1 MNLKWEQRREKICP
15 GEQAIWIYNDLG
27 KNASKL
33 TCMSHACIHWEKV
46 MDSRCARIA
55 MLVMGIVSIANGFQ
69 VGRDANDY
77 QQIRNLHHEIPRSR
91 SSSFLRG
98 LPSIDNSQL
107 QDDDDS
113 NDQEPGLRRR
123 DMINATHYTDRK
135 GRICVLCKW
144 GIAPCCAPNF
154 CKKHHIRF
162 NECVEVAS
170 R

>member
-1 MNLKWEQRREKICP
+1 
-15 GEQAIWIYNDLG
+15 
-27 KNASKL
+27 
-33 TCMSHACIHWEKV
+33 

-55 MLVMGIVSIANGFQ
+55 MLVIAVMTMVSIADGFQ
-69 VGRDANDY
+69 VARDADDRHR
-77 QQIRNLHHEIPRSR
+77 IRDLHYEIPRSR

-98 LPSIDNSQL
+98 LPSIENSQS

-113 NDQEPGLRRR
+113 NDQEPRLRRR

-144 GIAPCCAPNF
+144 GIAPCCAPSF